1 MSRRQPSRGRVA
13 NQGRPEV
20 AEMLSIAKPLM
31 VAPVSIPGSYRYVDA
46 TVPQP
51 QHVKKR
57 RFMAVS
63 SQVPFGRL
71 AEKITLLDKLSV
83 QT

>member
-1 MSRRQPSRGRVA
+1 
-13 NQGRPEV
+13 
-20 AEMLSIAKPLM
+20 MLPFCYHK
-31 VAPVSIPGSYRYVDA
+31 
-46 TVPQP
+46 
-51 QHVKKR
+51 HVEEF

-63 SQVPFGRL
+63 CQVPFGRL